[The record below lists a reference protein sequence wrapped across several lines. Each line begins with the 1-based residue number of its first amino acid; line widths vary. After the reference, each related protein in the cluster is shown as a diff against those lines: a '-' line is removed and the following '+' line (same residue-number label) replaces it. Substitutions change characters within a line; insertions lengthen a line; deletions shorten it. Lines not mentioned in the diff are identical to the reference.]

1 MPSKQ
6 ATVQYRRLNRDNLP
20 NPDELKDILVASM
33 RTQRGRRLVGEYVGN
48 RRFDLDQDGRL
59 TLLNH
64 ISEQEH
70 WDEPLF
76 AGQLAY
82 FERGANV
89 PALLG
94 DPDEDVNELNLGQF
108 ALGPDAS
115 MIHGLLYFVA
125 VGDHVGLIESTGLK
139 SARLERFLTQLFTQT
154 EQIEAGQ
161 TVILNAQFANEQGR
175 RVADAKE
182 VQVQARRTVRSDDRA
197 PEAPARL
204 IERDVEQARREGHS
218 VIQVLEVLGWTPE
231 DIERLMQEVPPGG
244 WLEGFFRFFIKSRTA
259 RRKTISRGTL
269 DEAFRN
275 IDPKDVTFLGKGM
288 REKDGFVK
296 LTATRTVEMVG
307 SLINPT
313 SAIRQIETA
322 LRDWAASGQID
333 LAMP

>member
-6 ATVQYRRLNRDNLP
+6 ATIQYRQFNRDNVP
-20 NPDELKDILVASM
+20 KADALKNILVSSM
-33 RTQRGRRLVGEYVGN
+33 RTQRGQKLVGEYVGN

-64 ISEQEH
+64 ITERQH
-70 WDEPLF
+70 WDEPPF

-89 PALLG
+89 PAILG

-108 ALGPDAS
+108 ALGPEAS
-115 MIHGLLYFVA
+115 MIHGLLYFV
-125 VGDHVGLIESTGLK
+125 VIGDHVGLIESTGLK

-154 EQIEAGQ
+154 DQLEPGE
-161 TVILNAQFANEQGR
+161 TVVLNAQFTNEKGR

-182 VQVQARRTVRSDDRA
+182 VQVTAQRNIR
-197 PEAPARL
+197 PEPAHREPATR
-204 IERDVEQARREGHS
+204 IEERDVEQARREGHS
-218 VIQVLEVLGWTPE
+218 VVQVLEVLGWTPD
-231 DIERLMQEVPPGG
+231 DISRLMEEVPPGG

-259 RRKTISRGTL
+259 RRKTIKRGTL

-296 LTATRTVEMVG
+296 LTANRPVEMVG
-307 SLINPT
+307 SLLNPT
-313 SAIRQIETA
+313 SAIQQIEAA
-322 LRDWAASGQID
+322 LREWAASGQID
-333 LAMP
+333 LAL